1 MSLISEISH
10 PPPGR
15 GGRSLVDSYTLPR
28 AAAIVDENRMRVSEQ
43 NSLAAFGRRRGFR
56 PVKIISGG
64 IEPPQCLIE
73 MSESGQMQ

>member
-1 MSLISEISH
+1 M
-10 PPPGR
+10 
-15 GGRSLVDSYTLPR
+15 VDSYTLPR

-64 IEPPQCLIE
+64 IEPP
-73 MSESGQMQ
+73 